1 MIVRPDLRRPPLRL
15 LLSRHENP
23 YTCVIAERRNVIIS
37 SFQMIG
43 GPGITKM
50 RPPVALPRLSA
61 GCSRAQLPYVQVR
74 APPPDCAAPA
84 RRRASHRVRRK
95 PEATATMT
103 SRLAGGSARQAAG

>member
-1 MIVRPDLRRPPLRL
+1 MIVRPDLRRPLLRL

-23 YTCVIAERRNVIIS
+23 CTCVIAERRNVIIS

-43 GPGITKM
+43 GPGITAM

-74 APPPDCAAPA
+74 APPPD
-84 RRRASHRVRRK
+84 RGTG
-95 PEATATMT
+95 ATARKAPRPQETRGD
-103 SRLAGGSARQAAG
+103 SDHDLKAGWWQR